1 MISVK
6 KEAFIKNLKY
16 LLSNLLII
24 ENLTISK
31 RVNLLKS
38 FCKNL
43 KNCTILL
50 GNFKERET
58 AKRAVKVSIS
68 RASMVSRGRLELPT
82 SGL

>member
-1 MISVK
+1 MLSVK
-6 KEAFIKNLKY
+6 KEAFIKKLKY

-43 KNCTILL
+43 KNYTILL
-50 GNFKERET
+50 GNFKERER
-58 AKRAVKVSIS
+58 AKASLLVPRIGCFGVK
-68 RASMVSRGRLELPT
+68 GET
-82 SGL
+82 

>member
-43 KNCTILL
+43 KNYTILL

-68 RASMVSRGRLELPT
+68 RTSMVSRGRLELPT

>member
-1 MISVK
+1 
-6 KEAFIKNLKY
+6 

-31 RVNLLKS
+31 RVNLLKA

-50 GNFKERET
+50 ENFKKRET

-68 RASMVSRGRLELPT
+68 RTSMVSRGRLELPT

>member
-1 MISVK
+1 MLSVK
-6 KEAFIKNLKY
+6 KEAFIKKLKY

-43 KNCTILL
+43 KNYTILL
-50 GNFKERET
+50 GNFKERER
-58 AKRAVKVSIS
+58 AK
-68 RASMVSRGRLELPT
+68 ASLLVPRIGCFGVTGET
-82 SGL
+82 